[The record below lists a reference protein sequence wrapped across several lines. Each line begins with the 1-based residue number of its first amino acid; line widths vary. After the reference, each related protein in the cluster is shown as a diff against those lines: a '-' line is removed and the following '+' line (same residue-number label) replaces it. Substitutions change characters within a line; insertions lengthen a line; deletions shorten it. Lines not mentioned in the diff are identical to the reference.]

1 MNSKEKVAA
10 LIRPE
15 IRALKAYH
23 VPDAAGMVKLDAM
36 ENPYGWPEALK
47 CEWCESLNAV
57 ALNRYPDPEAR
68 TLRTR
73 LRTALKVPAGMD
85 LMLGNGSDELIQIIL
100 MSVAQKGAVVLAP
113 VPTFVMYEMIATFV
127 GMKYIGVPL
136 GQDFTLD
143 TPAML
148 EALERHKPAVTFLA
162 WPNNPTG
169 NLFDAAAV
177 EEIIRRAPGLVVV
190 DEAYHAFCQ
199 QSFMDRLGLYDN
211 LLVMRTLS
219 KQGLAGL
226 RLGVLAGEPAWLN
239 EFNKVRLPY
248 NIGSLT
254 QASAEFALKHQVVL
268 DEQAAK
274 IRRDREALFNEL
286 VELPAVR
293 VWPSVANFIL
303 FRPERRPAPAVFA
316 VLKEH
321 KVLVKNLD
329 GGHPALAGCLRVTV
343 GAPEE
348 NARFLDALKKA
359 LVYSPHP

>member
-1 MNSKEKVAA
+1 MAIEKKVES

-23 VPDAAGMVKLDAM
+23 VPDAAGMGKLDAM

-47 CEWCESLNAV
+47 ADWCEALKSV

-68 TLRTR
+68 ALRTR
-73 LRTALKVPAGMD
+73 LRAALKVPAGME
-85 LMLGNGSDELIQIIL
+85 LLLGNGSDELIQIIL
-100 MSVAQKGAVVLAP
+100 MSLARPGATVLAP
-113 VPTFVMYEMIATFV
+113 VPTFVMYDLIATFV
-127 GMKYIGVPL
+127 GMKFIGVPL
-136 GQDFTLD
+136 GQDFSLD

-148 EALERHKPAVTFLA
+148 EAIERHKPAVVFLA

-169 NLFDAAAV
+169 NLFDAATV
-177 EEIIRRAPGLVVV
+177 EEVIRRAPGLVVV

-199 QSFMDRLGLYDN
+199 RSFMDRLGLYDN

-226 RLGVLAGEPAWLN
+226 RLGVLAGEPAWLG

-254 QASAEFALKHQVVL
+254 QASAEFALEHQALL

-274 IRRDREALFNEL
+274 IRGDREALFNEL
-286 VELPAVR
+286 MEFPAVR
-293 VWPSVANFIL
+293 VWPSAANFIL
-303 FRPERRPAPAVFA
+303 FRPERKPAAAVFA
-316 VLKEH
+316 ALKEQ
-321 KVLVKNLD
+321 KVLIKNLD
-329 GGHPALAGCLRVTV
+329 GSHPMLAGCLRVTV

-348 NARFLDALKKA
+348 NARFLDALKQA
-359 LVYSPHP
+359 L